1 MPSQNGMEGVQQ
13 RRTESF
19 EVIIFHRGE
28 ASLKAATVVGTIY
41 GQFIRY
47 LSLREYVDRITRKK
61 FIAQQ
66 KFSRSQ
72 VFPLGSSDRVRAPR
86 IQ

>member
-47 LSLREYVDRITRKK
+47 LSLKAYVDKIMREK
-61 FIAQQ
+61 FITQQ
-66 KFSRSQ
+66 KCFRFQVFSR
-72 VFPLGSSDRVRAPR
+72 DA
-86 IQ
+86 